1 MSKAGRIVIAAGGT
15 GGHLFPAQALAN
27 ELIARGHEI
36 TLITDERGMRWKDSF
51 EGTDMVTSS
60 SATIARR
67 GFVGKVQ
74 ALITIMSAVWSNY
87 RLLGRMRPAAVV
99 GFGGYPSIPP
109 MIAAVL
115 RRLPR
120 AIHEQN
126 GVMGRANRALAP
138 RMTAVGVTVPNPV
151 GIPAKARTRQTLVG
165 NPVRAEVVKQ
175 AGRKYIAPGIEGDIN
190 LLVFGGSQGAAILST
205 VVPEAI
211 GLLSEPL
218 RQRLKVCQQSRAE
231 DLEKVRTL
239 YEDIGVMA
247 LVETFYNDMPQRM
260 RDAHLVISRSG
271 ASTVC
276 ELMVIGRPSILVPLP
291 QALDGDQA
299 ANAKYLVEAGG
310 AWLMPQKEMSVEAVR
325 KLLTD
330 LLEDSSAL
338 QGAAEAAREMGRPR
352 AAQELADLVES
363 IAKGGNSRE
372 VSGENG
378 GQTATEVASTA
389 KGEGK

>member
-1 MSKAGRIVIAAGGT
+1 MSRPGRIVIAAGGT

-27 ELIARGHEI
+27 ELITRGHEI

-51 EGTDMVTSS
+51 AGTEMVTSD

-67 GFVGKVQ
+67 GILGKAQ
-74 ALITIMSAVWSNY
+74 ALLTIISAVWSNY
-87 RLLGRMRPAAVV
+87 RLLGRLKPAAVV
-99 GFGGYPSIPP
+99 GFGGYPSVPP
-109 MIAAVL
+109 MIAAVF

-120 AIHEQN
+120 VIHEQN

-138 RMTAVGVTVPNPV
+138 RMTAVGVTVPNPI
-151 GIPAKARTRQTLVG
+151 GIPARARTRQTLVG
-165 NPVRAEVVKQ
+165 NPVRAEIVKQ
-175 AGRKYIAPGIEGDIN
+175 AGRKYSPPEEEGDIN
-190 LLVFGGSQGAAILST
+190 LLVFGGSQGAAILSD

-211 GLLSEPL
+211 GLLNEPL
-218 RQRLKVCQQSRAE
+218 QRRLRVCQQARAE
-231 DLEKVRTL
+231 DLGRVRAV
-239 YEDIGVMA
+239 YEDIGIMA
-247 LVETFYNDMPQRM
+247 LVETFYNDMPQRI

-276 ELMVIGRPSILVPLP
+276 ELMVIGRPSVLVPLP

-299 ANAKYLVEAGG
+299 ANARYLVEAGG
-310 AWLMPQKEMSVEAVR
+310 AWLMPQNEMSVEAVR

-330 LLEDSSAL
+330 LLEDPSAL
-338 QGAAEAAREMGRPR
+338 RGAAESAREMGRPR

-363 IAKGGNSRE
+363 VARSVDDRK

-378 GQTATEVASTA
+378 GQSAVEATTAST
-389 KGEGK
+389 GEGR